1 MLCAPSVRDQGLPST
16 DRGLVGIFVGCGRQW
31 LWGCVTANDREVGMK
46 DQRDGPGTSS
56 GVSGGASG
64 GVSRRGFIKGVGGAV
79 GVAAL
84 GPAVAKAETPEP
96 TGPVK
101 RNEVT
106 TYPAGGVDVTLN
118 INGEDQ
124 SLNVVPSATLL
135 EVLRERLGLTGCKE
149 VCDRGACGAC
159 TVLLDGRSVNSCLTL
174 AADAVGKKITT
185 VEGLGNDQQ
194 LDPVQRAFVEH
205 DACQCGYCIP
215 GFVVRSRALLDEFPG
230 ADAAQVREGLS
241 GNICRCA
248 AYVRILRAVE
258 SAAKGG
264 GA

>member
-1 MLCAPSVRDQGLPST
+1 MS
-16 DRGLVGIFVGCGRQW
+16 
-31 LWGCVTANDREVGMK
+31 
-46 DQRDGPGTSS
+46 DQRDGPDTTIGKSGTPIHT
-56 GVSGGASG
+56 SGGG

-84 GPAVAKAETPEP
+84 GPAVAQADEPES

-101 RNEVT
+101 RNGMMV
-106 TYPAGGVDVTLN
+106 YAAGGVDITLN
-118 INGEDQ
+118 INGEDT
-124 SLNVVPSATLL
+124 SLRVLPSETLL

-174 AADAVGKKITT
+174 AVDAIGKKVTT
-185 VEGLGNDQQ
+185 VEGLSHDTQ
-194 LDPVQRAFVEH
+194 LDPVQQAFIDH

-215 GFVVRSRALLDEFPG
+215 GFVVRSRALLDEFPN
-230 ADAAQVREGLS
+230 ADATQVREGLS

-248 AYVRILRAVE
+248 AYVRIIRAVE